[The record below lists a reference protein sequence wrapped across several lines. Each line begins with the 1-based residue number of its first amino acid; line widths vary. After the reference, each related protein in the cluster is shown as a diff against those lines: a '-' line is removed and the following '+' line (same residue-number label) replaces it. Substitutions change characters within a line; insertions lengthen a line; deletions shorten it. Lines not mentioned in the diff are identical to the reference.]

1 MIPVFKKGSKTETK
15 NYRPISLLPLI
26 SKIIEKVIQD
36 QTKSYLDKNKILYT
50 YQSGFRSNF
59 STDSCLAYLCDLIT
73 KGFDSGVYTGMILID
88 LQKAFDTID
97 HEILL
102 CKMKFIGFSEKVL
115 DWFKCYLSERSFKVK
130 IQAMSLV
137 EYHKGLF

>member
-1 MIPVFKKGSKTETK
+1 M
-15 NYRPISLLPLI
+15 
-26 SKIIEKVIQD
+26 EKVIHD

-59 STDSCLAYLCDLIT
+59 STDSCLSYLCDLIT

-115 DWFKCYLSERSFKVK
+115 DWFKCYLSERSFKAK
-130 IQAMSLV
+130 INETYSSSGNVTCGVPQGSIL
-137 EYHKGLF
+137 GPLLFLLYVNDMAKSVDS